1 MAGREMRKGAL
12 RTAAAAAAIA
22 ALAPQLALAVGG
34 TVVNGTTGAP
44 QAGVAL
50 TLSSFQGGMT
60 PLEETLSQPDG
71 SFEFT
76 KALPAVSAGQPFAGA
91 IRAEHDGI
99 GYTEILRGGEAH
111 DSVRVTV
118 YSVSEREL
126 PAPLNRVLILEPG
139 GEELLLRESF
149 QFVNDSNPPV
159 TYSSADG
166 TLNFY
171 LPPDALGGVDVSGTG
186 PAGMPLR
193 STALP
198 AGPEDIYKVD
208 FPLKPGEN
216 RIDLQYAVPYEDGM
230 QFTTR
235 STYPGVNTR
244 LAAPAGV
251 NLEGIGVTSLG
262 QEPTTLASIY
272 TVPEGPAVTLT
283 VSGSGQLR
291 TGAGS
296 GAGGQ
301 AEISIEQ
308 APVSKELP
316 WIAGLAIAILGLGFY
331 HLLSSRVP
339 QQSSAKTAKQG

>member
-1 MAGREMRKGAL
+1 MAGRDMHAGAL
-12 RTAAAAAAIA
+12 RTAAAAAAFTV
-22 ALAPQLALAVGG
+22 LAPQLALAVSG

-44 QAGVAL
+44 QGGVEL
-50 TLSSFQGGMT
+50 TLSSFRGGMT
-60 PLEETLSQPDG
+60 PLEETVSQPDG

-76 KALPAVSAGQPFAGA
+76 KALPTVSAGQPFAGA
-91 IRAEHDGI
+91 IRAEHGGI

-118 YSVSEREL
+118 YSVEEQEL
-126 PAPLNRVLILEPG
+126 PPPVNRVLILEPG
-139 GEELLLRESF
+139 AEELLLRESF

-159 TYSSADG
+159 TYSSAAG

-171 LPPDALGGVDVSGTG
+171 LPPEAQGGVDVSGTG

-198 AGPEDIYKVD
+198 AGPENIYKVD

-216 RIDLQYAVPYEDGM
+216 RIDLQYAVPYSDGM

-235 STYPGVNTR
+235 STYPRVNTR

-251 NLEGIGVTSLG
+251 SLEGIGVASLG

-331 HLLSSRVP
+331 HLLSSRIP
-339 QQSSAKTAKQG
+339 RPGGAKAAKQG

>member
-1 MAGREMRKGAL
+1 MAGRDKRKAAL
-12 RTAAAAAAIA
+12 GRTATAAVVAMF
-22 ALAPQLALAVGG
+22 APQLALAVSG
-34 TVVNGTTGAP
+34 TVLNATTGAP
-44 QAGVAL
+44 QAGVSL

-60 PLEETLSQPDG
+60 PLEETVSAGDG
-71 SFEFT
+71 SFAFT
-76 KALPAVSAGQPFAGA
+76 KPLPAVASGQPFAGA

-111 DSVRVTV
+111 DSVQLTV
-118 YSVSEREL
+118 YAVSEQKL
-126 PAPLNRVLILEPG
+126 PGPANRVLILEPG
-139 GEELLLRESF
+139 ADELVLRESF
-149 QFVNDSNPPV
+149 QFVNDSDPPV
-159 TYSSADG
+159 TYSSGAG

-171 LPPDALGGVDVSGTG
+171 LPPEAGGVVDVSGTG

-198 AGPEDIYKVD
+198 AGADDIYKVD

-230 QFTTR
+230 QLTAR

-251 NLEGIGVTSLG
+251 SLEGVGVASLG

-272 TVPEGPAVTLT
+272 SVPEGPAVTLT
-283 VSGSGQLR
+283 VRGSGQLR
-291 TGAGS
+291 TSAAG
-296 GAGGQ
+296 GGGGQ

-331 HLLSSRVP
+331 HLLSSRLP
-339 QQSSAKTAKQG
+339 QGPAAKAGKQG

>member
-1 MAGREMRKGAL
+1 MAGRDMRKSAL
-12 RTAAAAAAIA
+12 RTAAAVIA
-22 ALAPQLALAVGG
+22 VLAPQVALSVGG
-34 TVVNGTTGAP
+34 TVVNGTTGSP
-44 QAGVAL
+44 QAGVVL
-50 TLSSFQGGMT
+50 TFSSFQGGMT
-60 PLEETLSQPDG
+60 PLEETVSQSDG
-71 SFEFT
+71 SFEFS
-76 KALPAVSAGQPFAGA
+76 KPLPAVSAGQPFAGA

-111 DSVRVTV
+111 DSVRVIV
-118 YSVSEREL
+118 YSVSEQEL
-126 PAPLNRVLILEPG
+126 PAPLNRVLILEPSD
-139 GEELLLRESF
+139 EELLLRESF

-171 LPPDALGGVDVSGTG
+171 LPPEAQGGVDVSGTG

-198 AGPEDIYKVD
+198 AGPENIYKVD

-230 QFTTR
+230 PFTTR

-251 NLEGIGVTSLG
+251 SLEGVGVASLG

-272 TVPEGPAVTLT
+272 TAPEGPAVTLT
-283 VSGSGQLR
+283 VSGSGRLL

-339 QQSSAKTAKQG
+339 EQSGANVAKRG

>member
-12 RTAAAAAAIA
+12 RPAAAVVAV
-22 ALAPQLALAVGG
+22 LAPQLALAVGG

-50 TLSSFQGGMT
+50 TLSSFRGGMT
-60 PLEETLSQPDG
+60 PLEETLSQADG
-71 SFEFT
+71 SFEFS
-76 KALPAVSAGQPFAGA
+76 KALPTVSAGQPFAGA

-126 PAPLNRVLILEPG
+126 PAPINRVLILEHS
-139 GEELLLRESF
+139 GEELLVRETF
-149 QFVNDSNPPV
+149 VFVNDSNPPV
-159 TYSSADG
+159 THSSAAG

-171 LPPDALGGVDVSGTG
+171 LPPDAQGRVDVTGTG

-198 AGPEDIYKVD
+198 AGPDDIYKVD
-208 FPLKPGEN
+208 FPLKPGQN

-230 QFTTR
+230 PFTTR
-235 STYPGVNTR
+235 STYPRVSTR
-244 LAAPAGV
+244 LAAAAGMS
-251 NLEGIGVTSLG
+251 LEGVGVANLG

-283 VSGSGQLR
+283 VSGSGQL
-291 TGAGS
+291 S
-296 GAGGQ
+296 GTGGQ

-308 APVSKELP
+308 APVSRELP

-339 QQSSAKTAKQG
+339 QQSGTKVAKQG

>member
-1 MAGREMRKGAL
+1 MAGREMRRGPLA
-12 RTAAAAAAIA
+12 TAANAAAIA
-22 ALAPQLALAVGG
+22 VLAPQLALAVGG

-50 TLSSFQGGMT
+50 TLSSFRGGMT
-60 PLEETLSQPDG
+60 PLEETVSQADG

-76 KALPAVSAGQPFAGA
+76 KALPTVAAGQPFAGA

-99 GYTEILRGGEAH
+99 GYTEILGGGEAH

-126 PAPLNRVLILEPG
+126 PAPVNRVLILEPG

-149 QFVNDSNPPV
+149 QFVNDSSPPV
-159 TYSSADG
+159 TYSSAAG

-171 LPPDALGGVDVSGTG
+171 LPPEAEGGVDVSGTG

-198 AGPEDIYKVD
+198 AGPDNIHKVD
-208 FPLKPGEN
+208 FPLKPGES

-230 QFTTR
+230 PFTTR
-235 STYPGVNTR
+235 STYPSVNTR

-251 NLEGIGVTSLG
+251 SLEGVGVASLG

-283 VSGSGQLR
+283 VKGSGQLR
-291 TGAGS
+291 TGTGS

-339 QQSSAKTAKQG
+339 QERRAKAGKQG

>member
-1 MAGREMRKGAL
+1 
-12 RTAAAAAAIA
+12 
-22 ALAPQLALAVGG
+22 
-34 TVVNGTTGAP
+34 
-44 QAGVAL
+44 
-50 TLSSFQGGMT
+50 MT
-60 PLEETLSQPDG
+60 PLEETVSQPDG

-76 KALPAVSAGQPFAGA
+76 KALPPVSAGQPFAGA
-91 IRAEHDGI
+91 IRAEHGGI

-118 YSVSEREL
+118 YSVEEQEL
-126 PAPLNRVLILEPG
+126 PAPVNRVLILEPG
-139 GEELLLRESF
+139 AEELLLRESF

-159 TYSSADG
+159 TYSSAAG

-171 LPPDALGGVDVSGTG
+171 LPAEAQGSVDVSGTG

-198 AGPEDIYKVD
+198 AGPENIYKVD

-216 RIDLQYAVPYEDGM
+216 RIDLQYAVPYSDGM

-244 LAAPAGV
+244 LAAPARR
-251 NLEGIGVTSLG
+251 
-262 QEPTTLASIY
+262 EPRGNRCRQPRPRAHDPGFDLHGA
-272 TVPEGPAVTLT
+272 GRAGGDLT

-316 WIAGLAIAILGLGFY
+316 WIAGLAIAILGLGSTTCCPRGY
-331 HLLSSRVP
+331 RDRAGPRSPSKASVSPNERARNSSDRRVEVLR
-339 QQSSAKTAKQG
+339 